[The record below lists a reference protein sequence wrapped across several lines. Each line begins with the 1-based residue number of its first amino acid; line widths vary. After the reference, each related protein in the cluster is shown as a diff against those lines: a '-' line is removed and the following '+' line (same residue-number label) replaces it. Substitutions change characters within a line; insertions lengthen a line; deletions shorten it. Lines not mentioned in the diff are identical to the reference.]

1 MKRIVTGLRK
11 RKALFRKESHMVEV
25 IKKHFMSK
33 KVCKNEKK
41 KVNSVERFGENLANS
56 YIMGMISGNYSVE
69 NL

>member
-1 MKRIVTGLRK
+1 
-11 RKALFRKESHMVEV
+11 
-25 IKKHFMSK
+25 MSK